1 MRQGLSNDDFVIDI
15 YKNILHERSI
25 LFDLKDTAICYS
37 ALTLSNT
44 ETCVARMIK
53 RSCRGMQVKNVG
65 LVARRLGLPATQLI
79 SMCSLFQQN
88 LLPSIPSK
96 IGPRGSKLTISQF
109 LGLIPVNARMKLP

>member
-1 MRQGLSNDDFVIDI
+1 M
-15 YKNILHERSI
+15 
-25 LFDLKDTAICYS
+25 AIGYS

-53 RSCRGMQVKNVG
+53 RRWRDAGKNVG

-96 IGPRGSKLTISQF
+96 IELRGSKLTISQF